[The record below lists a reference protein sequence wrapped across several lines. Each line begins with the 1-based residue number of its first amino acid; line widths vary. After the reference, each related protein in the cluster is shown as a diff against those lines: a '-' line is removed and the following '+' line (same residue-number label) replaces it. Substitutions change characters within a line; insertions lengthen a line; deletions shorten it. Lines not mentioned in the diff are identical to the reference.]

1 MAANLTQEDILDLPA
16 EAPPPGVVPNF
27 ENPSRILSNAE
38 AALHGLYALSTV
50 MFFIKMYTQL
60 RISRKVE
67 REDYVLILTW
77 LLYTGAFE
85 PVGTLL
91 VRTPY
96 GAHQWEITLRV
107 FSRYL
112 FIQYCEMVIW
122 VIAMLL
128 VKITILLQYL
138 RIFTTPGVRDF
149 TFWASHAL
157 LYLNIAYYIAFTFI
171 QMFPC
176 NPRQMFWDK
185 TITDGH
191 CMDIFAANV
200 SGAVVCLVSDL
211 AILVLPQ
218 RILFKLNV
226 RTSRKIGL
234 CILFAIG
241 IFACTTSTVRLYYNI
256 RLWQT
261 QTDISHQLGNISIW
275 GTAQLPTGFL
285 IICLPS
291 VPKLLNHL
299 RSKPW
304 AVRLETSLRSLS
316 RQSTKKAPQM
326 RTNILT
332 IGGGGNNNLKQTVVS
347 DVEFRELMATNTDL
361 GSLTSFADSHRG

>member
-1 MAANLTQEDILDLPA
+1 MAVNLTRDDILDLPA

-50 MFFIKMYTQL
+50 MFFVKMYTQL
-60 RISRKVE
+60 RISRKLE
-67 REDYVLILTW
+67 REDYVLVLTW
-77 LLYTGAFE
+77 L
-85 PVGTLL
+85 
-91 VRTPY
+91 
-96 GAHQWEITLRV
+96 
-107 FSRYL
+107 
-112 FIQYCEMVIW
+112 QYCEMVIW

-234 CILFAIG
+234 CVLFAIG

-275 GTAQLPTGFL
+275 GTAQIPTGFL

-332 IGGGGNNNLKQTVVS
+332 IGGGGNKNLKQTVVS